1 MAPSYPQFQIPVQLQ
16 KRQCLILLATV
27 IVSCATLLFYLSTQ
41 ELLPESIKIPHVTI
55 PHVSDYLPTFSGNS
69 TKSKIPKYAYATF
82 LSTRIENDTAV
93 EDDVYFTA
101 TRVLTYQL
109 LYHPKTRTRQDIPFL
124 IIVPP
129 HVSEAKRKILSAEG
143 ATVIEVPLLNP
154 TNWTASPG
162 EPRWIDQFT
171 KLRLFELTQ
180 YDRILYMD
188 TDMLLTK
195 PLDSIFSENIVHTPQ
210 WTDNDTQSVQER
222 EAPMP
227 ETYVLAGVT
236 DNGGPG
242 EFHPAPFSEDAQM
255 NGGFWCMQPS
265 ATLFAYYVTLL
276 ELGLFDSSNMEM
288 GLLNYAHRYDGP
300 MPWTSLPPGKWS
312 NNWPMLRDA
321 EELGS
326 ATLHD
331 KFWSEGNKGWIDR
344 ELVEMWWRVQGQMEG
359 YWLSHNKVHNLRR
372 RSSFGKKY

>member
-1 MAPSYPQFQIPVQLQ
+1 MSSTNSQPKLPIQLH
-16 KRQCLILLATV
+16 KRGLILLATV
-27 IVSCATLLFYLSTQ
+27 TISCATLFFYLSTQ
-41 ELLPESIKIPHVTI
+41 ELLPETVTI
-55 PHVSDYLPTFSGNS
+55 PHVSDYIPSFGRNS
-69 TKSKIPKYAYATF
+69 TKSKSPKYAYATF
-82 LSTRIENDTAV
+82 LSARIDNDTAI

-109 LYHPKTRTRQDIPFL
+109 LYQPQTRTREDIPFL

-143 ATVIEVPLLNP
+143 ATIIEAPLLNP
-154 TNWTASPG
+154 TNWTANPG
-162 EPRWIDQFT
+162 EARWIDQFT
-171 KLRLFELTQ
+171 KLRLFELIQ

-195 PLDSIFSENIVHTPQ
+195 PLDSIFSEEVIATPQ
-210 WTDNDTQSVQER
+210 WTANDTQSVQER

-227 ETYVLAGVT
+227 ATYVLAGVT

-242 EFHPAPFSEDAQM
+242 AFHPVPFTPDSQL

-265 ATLFAYYVTLL
+265 SVLFDYYVTLL
-276 ELGLFDSSNMEM
+276 DLGVFDSFNMEM
-288 GLLNYAHRYDGP
+288 GLLNYAHRSDGP
-300 MPWTSLPPGKWS
+300 MPWVALPPGKWS
-312 NNWPMLRDA
+312 NNWPVLRDY

-331 KFWSEGNKGWIDR
+331 KFWSDGNKDWIDR

-359 YWLSHNKVHNLRR
+359 YWQQHNKIHRLRR
-372 RSSFGKKY
+372 RNVFGKES